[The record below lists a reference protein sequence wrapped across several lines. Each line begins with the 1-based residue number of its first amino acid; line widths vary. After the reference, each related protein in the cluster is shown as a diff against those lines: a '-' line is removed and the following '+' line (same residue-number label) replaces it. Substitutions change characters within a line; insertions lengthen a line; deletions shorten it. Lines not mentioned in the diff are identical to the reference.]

1 MASSTQDKPSVG
13 IKEISQKLGTE
24 PKELRKFI
32 RGMELGVGRG
42 TRYAWPSLSD
52 PTVKKIMAA
61 WRKAHA
67 SEKEA

>member
-1 MASSTQDKPSVG
+1 MANSTQQGIG
-13 IKEISQKLGTE
+13 IKQVAEKLGIE
-24 PKELRKFI
+24 PKDLRKFI

-42 TRYAWPSLSD
+42 TRYTWPSLSD

-67 SEKEA
+67 KEA